1 MHILDVV
8 AHKVKG
14 LLELTGPVLVV
25 LNLTAFDS
33 KLALG
38 RLQLFSFLSDLALIF
53 CLRCLKLC
61 NLIGALLKSLVQ
73 HFDILQGV
81 ILIIEYSLVPSLQ
94 ITVSRVHVIKLRF
107 KLETQL
113 DLLLMILGI
122 LLKIFLELEPHLPL
136 VHHLTLQLF
145 AHLLLVF

>member
-1 MHILDVV
+1 MDVV
-8 AHKVKG
+8 AHKVKS
-14 LLELTGPVLVV
+14 LLKLTGPVLVV
-25 LNLTAFDS
+25 LDLTAFDGE
-33 KLALG
+33 LALG
-38 RLQLFSFLSDLALIF
+38 RLQFFSFLSDLALIF

-61 NLIGALLKSLVQ
+61 DLVGALLKSLVQ

-113 DLLLMILGI
+113 DLLLVILGI
-122 LLKIFLELEPHLPL
+122 LRKIFLELEPHLPL
-136 VHHLTLQLF
+136 VRPLTLQLL
-145 AHLLLVF
+145 AHLLLVI